1 MTLRAF
7 TGRGYEIVAMCQ
19 LLQLVW
25 LFIVCSEVG
34 SALAQTSPITTSGL
48 NTQISLSAAPP
59 AEMVQYDIM
68 GGTRPGGGVESVSQ
82 FR

>member
-7 TGRGYEIVAMCQ
+7 TGRGYQIVAMCQ